1 MGKQGKA
8 MIIYDEQI
16 KELKPYIDDIEDLVQ
31 NDDVQDLLDAI
42 DDVIVDNIL
51 GNNNE
56 PDEEGIRLQ
65 RIYDQIFNQN

>member
-1 MGKQGKA
+1 MGKQGEA

-31 NDDVQDLLDAI
+31 NDDVQDLLDTI

-51 GNNNE
+51 GNNDE